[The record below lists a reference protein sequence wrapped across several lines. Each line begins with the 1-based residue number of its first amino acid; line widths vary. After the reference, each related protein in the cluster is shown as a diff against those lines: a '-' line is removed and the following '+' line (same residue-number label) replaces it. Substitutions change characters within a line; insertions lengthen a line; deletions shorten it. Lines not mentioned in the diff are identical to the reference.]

1 MPLTITQTVAPTAEP
16 LTLDEV
22 KRYLRIDGT
31 DDDVVIEA
39 LMLAAREDIE
49 VWTGRTLLTTTY
61 ALRLS
66 DFDWCTWYGRHDW
79 LTLPRPPLQSV
90 TSITYL
96 DSNNASQTLATT
108 VYQVDA
114 YSEPGRITLKTGQSW
129 PSTYTDSFNN
139 VTVTYVAGW
148 TLATLPERVKMAMKL
163 IIGDYYEHRESQL
176 EARVQE
182 NAAVCRLLWG
192 LRVLEMT

>member
-1 MPLTITQTVAPTAEP
+1 MPLSITQTVAPTAEP

-31 DDDVVIEA
+31 DDDAVIES
-39 LMLAAREDIE
+39 LMLAAREDVE
-49 VWTGRTLLTTTY
+49 TWTGRTLLTTSY

-66 DFDWCTWYGRHDW
+66 DFEWCTCCGVLR
-79 LTLPRPPLQSV
+79 LPRPPLQSV
-90 TSITYL
+90 TSISYL
-96 DSNNASQTLATT
+96 DSAGATQTLATT

-139 VTVTYVAGW
+139 VTVTFVAGW
-148 TLATLPERVKMAMKL
+148 TLATIPERVKMAMKL
-163 IIGDYYEHRESQL
+163 LIGGYYEHREDML
-176 EARVQE
+176 EVRVQD

-192 LRVLEMT
+192 LRIVDMV